1 VTFDDLL
8 SDIPLV
14 AILRGLTPER
24 AIDVGETLIAAGFR
38 CLEVPLNSPNP
49 FDSIRLLA
57 ERFGHQ
63 AIVGAGTV
71 TDATAV
77 GRLAMLGARI
87 VVSPNCDIAVI
98 RATKASAM
106 VSLPGVFT
114 PTEAFAAIAAGADG
128 LKLFPAEIAG
138 LAGLRA
144 MAAVI
149 PSTAPIFA
157 VGGVDGQ
164 TMQAWHAA
172 GSRGF
177 GFGSALFQ
185 PGYTREE
192 LSRRATEIVRTWRQL
207 QLQQSG
213 HRVSMQPVPDKGLVD
228 TQFV

>member
-1 VTFDDLL
+1 MTFDELL

-24 AIDVGETLIAAGFR
+24 AIDVGATLIEAGFR

-57 ERFGHQ
+57 ERFGHR
-63 AIVGAGTV
+63 ALVGAGTV
-71 TDATAV
+71 IDAPSV

-87 VVSPNCDIAVI
+87 IVSPNCDVAVI
-98 RATKASAM
+98 RAAKASEM
-106 VSLPGVFT
+106 VSLPGVLT

-138 LAGLRA
+138 LAGLKA

-149 PSTAPIFA
+149 PPTVPIFA
-157 VGGVDGQ
+157 VGGVDAQ
-164 TMQAWHAA
+164 SMHAWHAA

-177 GFGSALFQ
+177 GFASALFR
-185 PGYTREE
+185 PEYTLEE
-192 LSRRATEIVRTWRQL
+192 VSRRANEIVRTWRDL

-213 HRVSMQPVPDKGLVD
+213 DRISMQPAPDKGLVD